1 MLRLPQGSIP
11 CCLIFITLKSHDAIV
26 VWLFIMEVNINM
38 AGVKMHHCYHVGCHE
53 LLPFE
58 VKYCRKHTINKIRT
72 PEDSKRDKFYNQYK
86 RDKEANSFYHSK
98 RWTDTRNYIVA
109 RDMYVSGVS
118 AGILNDKD
126 IIVDHIIPLRLLN
139 GDDRYEMSNLWLLS
153 RKEHNIKTK
162 LEQSMK
168 PNQLRHVSKDW
179 WIKVI
184 KEKL

>member
-1 MLRLPQGSIP
+1 
-11 CCLIFITLKSHDAIV
+11 
-26 VWLFIMEVNINM
+26 M
-38 AGVKMHHCYHVGCHE
+38 AGIKMHHCYHVGCHE

-98 RWTDTRNYIVA
+98 RWTDTRNYVVA

-118 AGILNDKD
+118 EEILNDKD
-126 IIVDHIIPLRLLN
+126 IIVDHIVPLKLLS

-153 RKEHNIKTK
+153 RREHNIKTK

-184 KEKL
+184 KEKLK